1 MTKYKVDLLWADG
14 YGFPYGNYG
23 KEVFRTLFNN
33 SLKQYGKIN
42 AVGIAKV
49 DNESMLVRD
58 IEAGVADSILPY
70 PWDGIFTFTHWFYKE
85 DDPLMH
91 NARTVIELLS
101 DIVSKNGNMLL
112 NVELKADGTIAPEHK
127 KILDEVGQWV
137 RINSKAIY
145 GSRPWT
151 VYGDN
156 LNSCLRNVERHIVN
170 ADAGQVLEEAQKEN
184 FNARTVNS
192 TPYGSDEVRFTVCG
206 SKLYVIVLNPESG
219 TIRVPV
225 LGFGSSE
232 HPGKISSVRMLGSQ
246 QNISFSQSED
256 NLSMDIPDER
266 PTSYAVVFEVDGA
279 IN

>member
-1 MTKYKVDLLWADG
+1 MITYFYFYYLLISLT
-14 YGFPYGNYG
+14 
-23 KEVFRTLFNN
+23 RTH
-33 SLKQYGKIN
+33 
-42 AVGIAKV
+42 V
-49 DNESMLVRD
+49 
-58 IEAGVADSILPY
+58 
-70 PWDGIFTFTHWFYKE
+70 
-85 DDPLMH
+85 
-91 NARTVIELLS
+91 
-101 DIVSKNGNMLL
+101 
-112 NVELKADGTIAPEHK
+112 
-127 KILDEVGQWV
+127 
-137 RINSKAIY
+137 IY

-206 SKLYVIVLNPESG
+206 
-219 TIRVPV
+219 
-225 LGFGSSE
+225 
-232 HPGKISSVRMLGSQ
+232 GKISSVRMLGSQ

>member
-1 MTKYKVDLLWADG
+1 MITYFYFYYLLISLT
-14 YGFPYGNYG
+14 
-23 KEVFRTLFNN
+23 RTH
-33 SLKQYGKIN
+33 
-42 AVGIAKV
+42 V
-49 DNESMLVRD
+49 
-58 IEAGVADSILPY
+58 
-70 PWDGIFTFTHWFYKE
+70 
-85 DDPLMH
+85 
-91 NARTVIELLS
+91 
-101 DIVSKNGNMLL
+101 
-112 NVELKADGTIAPEHK
+112 
-127 KILDEVGQWV
+127 
-137 RINSKAIY
+137 IY

-225 LGFGSSE
+225 
-232 HPGKISSVRMLGSQ
+232 
-246 QNISFSQSED
+246 ISFSQSED

>member
-1 MTKYKVDLLWADG
+1 MDG
-14 YGFPYGNYG
+14 YGFPYGDYG

-33 SLKQYGKIN
+33 SLKQYGRIN

-49 DNESMLVRD
+49 DKEPMLVRD
-58 IEAGVADSILPY
+58 IEAGVADTILPY
-70 PWDGIFTFTHWFYKE
+70 PWDGIF
-85 DDPLMH
+85 

-170 ADAGQVLEEAQKEN
+170 ADAGQLMKFVLLFVA
-184 FNARTVNS
+184 VN
-192 TPYGSDEVRFTVCG
+192 C
-206 SKLYVIVLNPESG
+206 
-219 TIRVPV
+219 
-225 LGFGSSE
+225 
-232 HPGKISSVRMLGSQ
+232 ML
-246 QNISFSQSED
+246 
-256 NLSMDIPDER
+256 
-266 PTSYAVVFEVDGA
+266 
-279 IN
+279 

>member
-1 MTKYKVDLLWADG
+1 MITYFYFYYLLISLT
-14 YGFPYGNYG
+14 
-23 KEVFRTLFNN
+23 RTH
-33 SLKQYGKIN
+33 
-42 AVGIAKV
+42 V
-49 DNESMLVRD
+49 
-58 IEAGVADSILPY
+58 
-70 PWDGIFTFTHWFYKE
+70 
-85 DDPLMH
+85 
-91 NARTVIELLS
+91 
-101 DIVSKNGNMLL
+101 
-112 NVELKADGTIAPEHK
+112 
-127 KILDEVGQWV
+127 
-137 RINSKAIY
+137 IY

-232 HPGKISSVRMLGSQ
+232 HPGKISSVWMLGSQ

>member
-1 MTKYKVDLLWADG
+1 MTKYKVDLLWVDG

-192 TPYGSDEVRFTVCG
+192 TPYGSDEVRFTVRG
-206 SKLYVIVLNPESG
+206 SKLYVIVVNPESG

-256 NLSMDIPDER
+256 NLSMDIPDEM
-266 PTSYAVVFEVDGA
+266 PTS
-279 IN
+279 

>member
-1 MTKYKVDLLWADG
+1 
-14 YGFPYGNYG
+14 
-23 KEVFRTLFNN
+23 
-33 SLKQYGKIN
+33 
-42 AVGIAKV
+42 
-49 DNESMLVRD
+49 
-58 IEAGVADSILPY
+58 
-70 PWDGIFTFTHWFYKE
+70 
-85 DDPLMH
+85 
-91 NARTVIELLS
+91 
-101 DIVSKNGNMLL
+101 MLL

-170 ADAGQVLEEAQKEN
+170 ADAGQVLEEA
-184 FNARTVNS
+184 
-192 TPYGSDEVRFTVCG
+192 DEVRFTVCG